1 MKPRK
6 QKLVRNIRTGYKM
19 VVEFVA
25 IVNKVAYYVNVDNP
39 ENVYTELEIARI

>member
-1 MKPRK
+1 
-6 QKLVRNIRTGYKM
+6 M

-39 ENVYTELEIARI
+39 ENIYTELEIARL

>member
-6 QKLVRNIRTGYKM
+6 QKLVRNILTGYKM

-25 IVNKVAYYVNVDNP
+25 IVNKVSYYVNVDNSDDI
-39 ENVYTELEIARI
+39 YTELETTKL